1 VDLPSAVA
9 FLHDHEN
16 FRAFN
21 ELCIGNKTAHSPPA
35 TSWIATEA
43 TARCPDGVAPE
54 YRSVTVVVPMRPLK
68 AAIVTTTSAFIDTDD
83 GIIIVFQAPRGFHGR
98 YQWRVFSR
106 EDALGW
112 AVQEEATLTGFAL
125 LMPYILRGEEN
136 TRTERL
142 AMLSRELEAGL
153 QASEVGIHFKGETE
167 NSSTD
172 DSKAFTGTIGESE
185 V

>member
-1 VDLPSAVA
+1 VDRPSALV

-21 ELCIGNKTAHSPPA
+21 ELCIGNKTTQIPPA

-54 YRSVTVVVPMRPLK
+54 YRSVRVFVPMRPLK
-68 AAIVTTTSAFIDTDD
+68 APIVTTTSAFIDTHD
-83 GIIIVFQAPRGFHGR
+83 GVIIVFQAPRGFHGI

-112 AVQEEATLTGFAL
+112 AVREEATLTGCAL
-125 LMPYILRGEEN
+125 SMPYILREEKRI
-136 TRTERL
+136 RTLRL
-142 AMLSRELEAGL
+142 ARLSRELEEHV
-153 QASEVGIHFKGETE
+153 QAKEVESESDGIVEVEYG
-167 NSSTD
+167 STD
-172 DSKAFTGTIGESE
+172 N
-185 V
+185 